1 MSKVKLKKSI
11 KLTILKPH
19 FYRFWVFQAEA
30 IFQVHKLLNLMLE
43 RELNSFS
50 QIDIFNSDVIQV
62 EAILIVTQRKDLAEW
77 QRKHDLAYE
86 ALLTSLEPSEH
97 LKVYRLRSANAVWS
111 RLHDEY
117 GQVSDLRRSQ
127 AETAWHA
134 LEKDASTSMKDHINQ
149 FTLLQQEVDY
159 QRPGNIPELT
169 ITEINLNFVRSLGK
183 EWRVFHQAL
192 GPRILMEMV
201 SNRPWW
207 GRTDLTPV
215 SPGDF

>member
-1 MSKVKLKKSI
+1 MSKVKLEKSI
-11 KLTILKPH
+11 KLTTLKPRL
-19 FYRFWVFQAEA
+19 YRRWASQAEA
-30 IFQVHKLLNLMLE
+30 TFQVHKLLNLVLG
-43 RELNSFS
+43 REPNPFP
-50 QIDIFNSDVIQV
+50 QTDISNPDAIQA
-62 EAILIVTQRKDLAEW
+62 EAALTVAQRKDLVEW

-183 EWRVFHQAL
+183 E
-192 GPRILMEMV
+192 
-201 SNRPWW
+201 
-207 GRTDLTPV
+207 
-215 SPGDF
+215 